1 MAGRSLLP
9 LTVSIAK
16 IIMGLNMSMVLLDKS
31 SESLLGTSLLLLLS
45 DKIESFS
52 RAILM
57 SLSRISV
64 TMISLKTVGKQF
76 ATFITVAKQV
86 VTVLC

>member
-1 MAGRSLLP
+1 MSGRLLLP

-52 RAILM
+52 RDMLM

-76 ATFITVAKQV
+76 ATFTTVAKQV